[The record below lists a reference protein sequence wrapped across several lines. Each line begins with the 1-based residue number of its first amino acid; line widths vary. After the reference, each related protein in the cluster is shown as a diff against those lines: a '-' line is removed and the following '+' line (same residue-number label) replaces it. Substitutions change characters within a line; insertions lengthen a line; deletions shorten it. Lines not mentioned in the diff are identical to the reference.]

1 VIFQVVREKDWL
13 MRSGREHGM
22 RQMKREKTAELLKR
36 GAFSYQPTEPLAEVP
51 SLGVTA
57 LILFDKLKMTHADLA
72 QVFDVIR
79 TMPNNAPIGD
89 LRHRRIVRQLH
100 RIVVQLA
107 EL

>member
-1 VIFQVVREKDWL
+1 MQ
-13 MRSGREHGM
+13 
-22 RQMKREKTAELLKR
+22 QTKREKTTQLLKR
-36 GAFSYQPTEPLAEVP
+36 RVFGQQRTEPLAEVP

-57 LILFDKLKMTHADLA
+57 LILFDKLKMAQADLA

-79 TMPNNAPIGD
+79 TMPNSARIGD
-89 LRHRRIVRQLH
+89 LRRRRIVRQLH